1 MSRVVI
7 LMRDLIMD
15 SINWTEP
22 PVNGKIHRHEDKK
35 KIMPLSIKT
44 QIPSHHHM
52 CNGRSWR

>member
-1 MSRVVI
+1 
-7 LMRDLIMD
+7 MRDLIMD

-22 PVNGKIHRHEDKK
+22 PVNGKIHRHEDQK